1 MAAGR
6 AGEELDPGAGAIL
19 IVFWLTLLFASFG
32 LFAPRNFTMA
42 AALFLCCLVTS
53 SALTMVVELYTPFE
67 GTVRLSDAPMR
78 YAIELIGH

>member
-1 MAAGR
+1 MLVAHEKSPNPVPA
-6 AGEELDPGAGAIL
+6 LIQ

-32 LFAPRNFTMA
+32 LFAPRNITTTI
-42 AALFLCCLVTS
+42 ALFLCCLVTS
-53 SALTMVVELYTPFE
+53 GALAMVVELYTPFV